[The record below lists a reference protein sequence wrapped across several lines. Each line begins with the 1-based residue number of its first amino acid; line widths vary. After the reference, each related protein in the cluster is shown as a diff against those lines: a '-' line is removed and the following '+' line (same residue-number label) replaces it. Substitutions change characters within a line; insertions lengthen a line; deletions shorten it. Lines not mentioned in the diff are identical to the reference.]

1 MKWCIYVK
9 KDDPSRII
17 IGLAERGYFDDK
29 DKLAIEISKD
39 FSKVHRYKNFKI
51 IDRTEY
57 IVSELDQH
65 IINAFVLKIILK
77 LQRESRWFEIASIN
91 DEKYYIYAN
100 ISNFITVVGSKIKL
114 EGICVFKGNQKI
126 HVDRA
131 NIDLERVSYIDDVST
146 EPDKCFNVGDIY
158 TWEDNYA
165 LILEKTEVGYRTL
178 ILISDSIH
186 VTTILFQN
194 DFLGDL
200 TYSSTID
207 IKDLNMRQI
216 VTKFIN
222 KING

>member
-1 MKWCIYVK
+1 MKWYIYEK

-17 IGLAERGYFDDK
+17 IGLAERESFNDK
-29 DKLAIEISKD
+29 DKLVIEISKD

-57 IVSELDQH
+57 IVSDLDQH
-65 IINAFVLKIILK
+65 IINAFVLKVILK
-77 LQRESRWFEIASIN
+77 LQKESRWFEITSIN

-100 ISNFITVVGSKIKL
+100 SSNFVTIDDSKIRL
-114 EGICVFKGNQKI
+114 EGICLLKGSQKI
-126 HVDRA
+126 HIDKA
-131 NIDLERVSYIDDVST
+131 NIDLERVSYIEETSI
-146 EPDKCFNVGDIY
+146 EPTNCINVGDIY

-194 DFLGDL
+194 DFLDNL
-200 TYSSTID
+200 TYSSTIG
-207 IKDLNMRQI
+207 IKNLNIRQI

-222 KING
+222 EING

>member
-1 MKWCIYVK
+1 MKWYIYEK

-17 IGLAERGYFDDK
+17 IGLTERELFDDK

-65 IINAFVLKIILK
+65 IINALVLKIILK
-77 LQRESRWFEIASIN
+77 LQKEPKWFEIMSVN
-91 DEKYYIYAN
+91 DEKFYLCASS
-100 ISNFITVVGSKIKL
+100 SNFITVADSKIKL
-114 EGICVFKGNQKI
+114 EDVYVLKGNQKVHI
-126 HVDRA
+126 DRA
-131 NIDLERVSYIDDVST
+131 NIDLERVSYIDEVS
-146 EPDKCFNVGDIY
+146 EPNRCINVGDIY

-165 LILEKTEVGYRTL
+165 LILEKTEIGYRAL
-178 ILISDSIH
+178 VLISDDIH

-194 DFLGDL
+194 DFLDEL

>member
-1 MKWCIYVK
+1 MKWYIYEK

-17 IGLAERGYFDDK
+17 IGLAETSLSSNE

-51 IDRTEY
+51 IDRRDY
-57 IVSELDQH
+57 IVSDLNQH

-77 LQRESRWFEIASIN
+77 LQRESRWFEIMSVD

-126 HVDRA
+126 HVDKA
-131 NIDLERVSYIDDVST
+131 NIDLERVSYIDEVS
-146 EPDKCFNVGDIY
+146 EPNRCINVGDIY

>member
-1 MKWCIYVK
+1 MKWCIYAK

-39 FSKVHRYKNFKI
+39 FSKIHRYKNFKI

-65 IINAFVLKIILK
+65 IINALVLKIILK
-77 LQRESRWFEIASIN
+77 LQGESRWFEIMSIN
-91 DEKYYIYAN
+91 DEKYYIYASS
-100 ISNFITVVGSKIKL
+100 SNFITVAGSKIKL
-114 EGICVFKGNQKI
+114 KDICILKGGLKI
-126 HVDRA
+126 HIDKA
-131 NIDLERVSYIDDVST
+131 NIDLERVSYIDEAST

-165 LILEKTEVGYRTL
+165 LILEKTEIGYRAL
-178 ILISDSIH
+178 ILISDDIH

-194 DFLGDL
+194 DFLNDL

-207 IKDLNMRQI
+207 IKELNMRQI

>member
-1 MKWCIYVK
+1 MKWYIYEK

-17 IGLAERGYFDDK
+17 IGLAEREYFDDK

-51 IDRTEY
+51 IDRREY
-57 IVSELDQH
+57 IVSNLDQH
-65 IINAFVLKIILK
+65 IINALVLKIILK
-77 LQRESRWFEIASIN
+77 LQKEPKWFEIMSVN
-91 DEKYYIYAN
+91 DEKFYLCASS
-100 ISNFITVVGSKIKL
+100 SNFITVADSKIKL
-114 EGICVFKGNQKI
+114 EDVYVLKGNQKVHI
-126 HVDRA
+126 DKA
-131 NIDLERVSYIDDVST
+131 NIDLERVSYIDEVS
-146 EPDKCFNVGDIY
+146 EPNRCINAGDIY

-165 LILEKTEVGYRTL
+165 LILEKTEIGYRAL
-178 ILISDSIH
+178 VLISDDIH

-194 DFLGDL
+194 DFLDEL
-200 TYSSTID
+200 AYSSTID